1 MIGRLNPH
9 VTHSTGGAATMTRV
23 SVGHIATGRKR
34 GGARGGRRI
43 ATPQTGHCD
52 AVWAFVCDAMR
63 DSAGRPPTLRQIAK
77 GTGLPLGSVQL
88 ALNALEQRQLIVRAR
103 FGQARGIGIVGARY
117 VLPGA
122 AAGDEAEGED

>member
-1 MIGRLNPH
+1 
-9 VTHSTGGAATMTRV
+9 MTRV

-43 ATPQTGHCD
+43 ATPQAGHCD

-63 DSAGRPPTLRQIAK
+63 DSAGRPPTLRQIAN
-77 GTGLPLGSVQL
+77 GTGLPLGSVQQ

-117 VLPGA
+117 VLPGE
-122 AAGDEAEGED
+122 AGSDGPGLTEHGADRRATETQ